1 MKKVFLKELRLINFK
16 GIKDKLIPFSNKTI
30 VSGGNATGKSTIFD
44 AFVWVNFGKDHLDR
58 KDFEIT
64 PIEDGV
70 KLDRIDSEVSETL
83 LIDGVE
89 TILRRILHPKWVRRR
104 GTSEEVFDGCETLY
118 YINDVPTSAGD
129 YKKFINSIIDETV
142 FKMITDP
149 AFFLSMKWQDQ
160 RENLF
165 QIAGTVS
172 DNEIAASNPD
182 FTDLLD
188 TITGKSMSD
197 FKKEIAARKKK
208 LNDDLKLIPSRI
220 DQTKKLM
227 PGSDDFDFISKEIER
242 IEKEIISIDSQISSK
257 YEAQESFN
265 KVRQEKFEEIRAL
278 ESKKKQLIFEAE
290 EAERKTVNELNS
302 ARNDCESKLSNL
314 HITLDSEKSNANTY
328 KNLLISYETRIA
340 AINKGLQDLRE
351 EWQKENAKTYVESDC
366 LICPIF
372 GNKCSDALA
381 IEKNESSKELAKQA
395 FLIEREKRLKEINE
409 TGVSKKETLES
420 LLKEQKKSTVERD
433 SILSKISDIDKQISE
448 LENYLNLNPKR
459 VVKAVIS
466 DNIPECAD
474 IDNKISEIEH
484 YLPDSVQVDVSE
496 LKEKKQ
502 KLVDVRDCHKLVL
515 GNKSL
520 IEKYNLEI
528 KSLEEESRNLSQQI
542 ADVEKQ
548 EFIINDFNRAKIDEC
563 SKRINSLFSIAEFK
577 LFDHTIDGNEFEVCI
592 ATNKKGVPISNTNTA
607 DKVNVGLDIINTLC
621 KFHGVT
627 APIFIDNSESV
638 NSFIDTESQLIN
650 LVVTSDKVLT
660 IK

>member
-16 GIKDKLIPFSNKTI
+16 GVKDKFIPFSNKTI

-70 KLDRIDSEVSETL
+70 KLGRIDSEVSETL
-83 LIDGVE
+83 LIDGLE
-89 TILRRILHPKWVRRR
+89 TVLRRILHPKWVRRR

-118 YINDVPTSAGD
+118 YINDVPTSAGE

-182 FTDLLD
+182 FLALLD
-188 TITGKSMSD
+188 MITGKSMSD

-227 PGSDDFDFISKEIER
+227 PDTDDFDFISKEIER
-242 IEKEIISIDSQISSK
+242 IDKEISDIDLQISSK
-257 YEAQESFN
+257 YEAQDTLN
-265 KVRQEKFEEIRAL
+265 KVRQEKFEEIRVL
-278 ESKKKQLIFEAE
+278 ELKKKQLIFEE
-290 EAERKTVNELNS
+290 EESNKKWVNECNS
-302 ARNDCESKLSNL
+302 YRNELENKLSNL
-314 HITLDSEKSNANTY
+314 RITLDSEKSNANTY
-328 KNLLISYETRIA
+328 KNLLISYETRIEV
-340 AINKGLQDLRE
+340 INKGLQDLRE

-372 GNKCSDALA
+372 GNKCSDAFS

-395 FLIEREKRLKEINE
+395 FLSEREKRLKEINE
-409 TGVSKKETLES
+409 NGVAKKETLES

-433 SILSKISDIDKQISE
+433 SILSKISDLDKQIIEAEKVLNKNIKRVYSEIIPNNISEYVE
-448 LENYLNLNPKR
+448 LENQ
-459 VVKAVIS
+459 
-466 DNIPECAD
+466 
-474 IDNKISEIEH
+474 ISEIKNS
-484 YLPDSVQVDVSE
+484 LADTIQVDVSE

-515 GNKSL
+515 GNKAL

-548 EFIINDFNRAKIDEC
+548 EFTINDFNRAKIDEC

-577 LFDHTIDGNEFEVCI
+577 LFDHTIEGNEFEVCI
-592 ATNKKGVPISNTNTA
+592 PTNKKGVPISTTNTA
-607 DKVNVGLDIINTLC
+607 DKVNAGLDIINTLC

-650 LVVTSDKVLT
+650 LVVTNDKVLT